1 MTAVLFDF
9 NGTMFFDEKFQE
21 QSWKMYIQK
30 QIGREVSDEE
40 FQSYVHGRNA
50 DFTFSYFLKRPLSR
64 TDIEKME
71 EEKEQIYR
79 KLCLQSD
86 EFKLANG
93 LETFLNRLKQ
103 NNIPMTIATASGW
116 NNVKFF
122 FEHLDLNNWFEIE
135 RVVYNNGKIAGK
147 PEPDLYLKASEVL
160 GVDIHSCV
168 VFEDS
173 LSGIESARRA
183 NVKKIVRVASMSMKE
198 SIANDVIFDYTDIKK
213 LSRILD
219 ISL

>member
-1 MTAVLFDF
+1 MLAVLFDF

-30 QIGREVSDEE
+30 QIGREVSDKE

-50 DFTFSYFLKRPLSR
+50 DFTFSYFLKRSLFR

-79 KLCLQSD
+79 KLCLQSG
-86 EFKLANG
+86 EFKLADG

-122 FEHLDLNNWFEIE
+122 FEHLGLDNWFEIE
-135 RVVYNNGKIAGK
+135 RVVYNNGEIAGK
-147 PEPDLYLKASEVL
+147 PEPDLYLKAAEVL
-160 GVDIHSCV
+160 GVDINSCV

-173 LSGIESARRA
+173 LSGIESALRA
-183 NVKKIVRVASMSMKE
+183 NSKKIVRVASMSMNE
-198 SIANDVIFDYTDIKK
+198 SISDDVICDYTNIEK
-213 LSRILD
+213 LSKILG

>member
-1 MTAVLFDF
+1 MLAVLFDF

-30 QIGREVSDEE
+30 QIGREVSDKE

-50 DFTFSYFLKRPLSR
+50 DFTFSYFLKRSLSR

-71 EEKEQIYR
+71 EEKEQIYQ
-79 KLCLQSD
+79 KLCLQSG
-86 EFKLANG
+86 EFKLADG

-122 FEHLDLNNWFEIE
+122 FEHLGLDNWFEIE
-135 RVVYNNGKIAGK
+135 RVVYNNGKIARK
-147 PEPDLYLKASEVL
+147 PEPDLYLKAAEVL
-160 GVDIHSCV
+160 GVDINSCV

-183 NVKKIVRVASMSMKE
+183 NVKK
-198 SIANDVIFDYTDIKK
+198 
-213 LSRILD
+213 L
-219 ISL
+219 